1 MKNSIDNSAHDM
13 NRNNVVKIGKHTVY
27 ISGWLQLAIFFII
40 IVIGAVFFLFIYGL
54 LTPDQQKWYAGLSL
68 AYFVPPA
75 GKETVIFI
83 GLGQGLP
90 VIHWCLT
97 LWVFDILV
105 CLAIITNWWF
115 LEWFIKHI
123 PPFPFLGIHR
133 KKPHFYKTKVSL
145 KLWYEKLHRKTREI
159 ELRNYG
165 RLLLIV
171 LAIFMFV
178 PFQGTG
184 AMSTTIIGTFLGLR
198 KRTTFFIVAIGS
210 FLSILVIAFISIG
223 IISL

>member
-1 MKNSIDNSAHDM
+1 MKNNISNSANDFQ
-13 NRNNVVKIGKHTVY
+13 NDNVVKIGKYTVY

-40 IVIGAVFFLFIYGL
+40 IVFGALFFLFIYGL
-54 LTPDQQKWYAGLSL
+54 LIPDQQKWYVALTI

-75 GKETVIFI
+75 GKETVIFV
-83 GLGQGLP
+83 GVSQGLP
-90 VIHWCLT
+90 VIHWCVT

-105 CLAIITNWWF
+105 CLAIMTNWWF
-115 LEWFIKHI
+115 LVWFIKHI
-123 PPFPFLGIHR
+123 PPFPFIGIHR
-133 KKPHFYKTKVSL
+133 KKPHFYKTTVSFE
-145 KLWYEKLHRKTREI
+145 LWYEKLHRKTREI

-165 RLLLIV
+165 RLLVIV
-171 LAIFMFV
+171 LTIFMFI

-198 KRTTFFIVAIGS
+198 KRTTFFIVAVGS

-223 IISL
+223 IIRL